1 MHASDRQG
9 VKRTVSRTVLKP
21 SGGGDPV
28 A

>member
-1 MHASDRQG
+1 VIEEPGEAN
-9 VKRTVSRTVLKP
+9 VSRPVLKP